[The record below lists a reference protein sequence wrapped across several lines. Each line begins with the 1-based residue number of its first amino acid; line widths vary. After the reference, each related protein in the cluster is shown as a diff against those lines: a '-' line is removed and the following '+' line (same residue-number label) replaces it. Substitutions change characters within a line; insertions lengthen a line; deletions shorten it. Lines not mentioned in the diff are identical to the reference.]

1 MRRKIVITLLFLL
14 GLPALVVATGW
25 YLLSNED
32 FVKQALQKLVLGQT
46 GRSLEVAGPL
56 SLTLGIT
63 PGSSTRIEAQ
73 DVRLSNAGWA
83 AAPYLMQIGRFGM
96 SVDFWSFFSE
106 SPVID
111 SLEAEDCQLAL
122 AEDSSGAQNWDIW
135 PEDLPAEDEASDS
148 SAGRRYYQL
157 NRLQLSGCKITH
169 VAPDRPEPLVISLS
183 ELSLERNEA
192 GKYSGRASGELAD
205 MPLSVTGQFGP
216 VRSIWQGGPFDS
228 DLDLSVGKI
237 SLHSTGSFTDV
248 RTGSGANVSIKFS
261 GPEFA
266 EVTQYLALPPFSS
279 DAFDFSLELKTQ
291 GALTSVD
298 VDGDLG
304 SFEISASGEL
314 DRILKPTAGNLN
326 LTTKGP
332 DLQTLGQLFGLEGL
346 ANTPFELTLATT
358 VENGRAKLAPAVLT
372 TAQDRVE
379 VSGVLGLATD
389 LKDSELTI
397 DAHSDEIG
405 RWASLLGHPVSVL
418 GPLSAN
424 GQMKADSSG
433 ALSVQGEIQYRESR
447 LKLNGTLGQLPQPDL
462 PSLDFDLSTPD
473 ASKLAAI
480 FQIKGLPV
488 AAFTAKGHLAR
499 ENGGIQFTSVGGSL
513 AKNQFEFSGF
523 LSSGSELT
531 GSKFKL
537 QAKIPSTSALGLLF
551 GYKDLPDES
560 LDMNATITPVG
571 KGVDFTLG
579 EARLGEMQFG
589 LKGHIADVHKPE
601 LFTADGKIELPSLK
615 LLQFVAPEL
624 NLPELPLSFSGGIE
638 HELGIMRFRQ
648 AHLVLGQNTMDLD
661 GQLGVGLSPGSS
673 KLKMSGSG
681 PDLSSLLDATLLDS
695 LPKAFAFSG
704 QWSSP
709 GQNSGVVKDNVLD
722 NFQLQLGDM
731 KLALDGTVDNLL
743 YPKNVALQL
752 KLTAPDASVLST
764 LTELDFEAVPLSV
777 DALYTGSLQKFSLS
791 KLSAELGASE
801 AHGDLQLEL
810 GENGKVSGALQSGF
824 LDLKPWRDKIKK
836 KQPKPVV
843 ETTRAAKDAPDGDR
857 MFPDELVMEVGKT
870 ALDMDLDIQVDK
882 IDLGNAEIRDAHLG
896 ILLTDHQLRLSPF
909 ELSDAEGSRVSGQ
922 FMLDATVGVPTM
934 NLTLKGANLRIGIN
948 AAPGQDL
955 STYPPAEVYASLQGS
970 GKTWHQLASS
980 VSGKVRF
987 YQGSGLVETAAFDT
1001 FYSDFL
1007 TRLFGSLSLS
1017 NKNSAYTRYDCGVF
1031 AADVVAGQVKAD
1043 PIIIQTEHVTVL
1055 SAGTI
1060 NLETENIDFSFQTRP
1075 RTGLGIN
1082 AGTLM
1087 NQFIKVGGTLKH
1099 PVTEFNPAGA
1109 VIGGGAAAA
1118 TLGLSYVA
1126 KSFFDR
1132 FLSSRDPCGEARKK
1146 LEKADAK
1153 AGSL

>member
-1 MRRKIVITLLFLL
+1 MRSRIVITLLVLL

-25 YLLSNED
+25 YLLGNEA
-32 FVKQALQKLVLGQT
+32 FVKQQLQNLVLRQT

-56 SLTLGIT
+56 SLTLGIA

-73 DVRLSNAGWA
+73 DIRLSNANWA
-83 AAPYLMQIGRFGM
+83 AEPYITQIGRFGM

-106 SPVID
+106 NPVID
-111 SLEAEDCQLAL
+111 SLEAENCQLAL
-122 AEDSSGAQNWDIW
+122 AEDSSGARNWDLW
-135 PEDLPAEDEASDS
+135 PGASMPDDAAQDAS
-148 SAGRRYYQL
+148 LQRRHFQL
-157 NRLQLSGCKITH
+157 IRLQLNDCKITH
-169 VAPDRPEPLVISLS
+169 AAPDRPEPLVISLS

-192 GKYSGRASGELAD
+192 GNYSGRASGELAD

-279 DAFDFSLELKTQ
+279 DAFDFSLELKTH
-291 GALTSVD
+291 GAMTSVD

-326 LTTKGP
+326 MTTKGP

-379 VSGVLGLATD
+379 VSGLLGLATD

-397 DAHSDEIG
+397 AAHSDEIG

-424 GQMKADSSG
+424 GQLKADSSG
-433 ALSVQGEIQYRESR
+433 ELSVQGEIQYRESR
-447 LKLNGTLGQLPQPDL
+447 LKLNGTLGQLPQPKL

-480 FQIKGLPV
+480 SQIKGLPV

-523 LSSGSELT
+523 LGSGSELT

-571 KGVDFTLG
+571 QGVDFTLG
-579 EARLGEMQFG
+579 EARLGEMQ
-589 LKGHIADVHKPE
+589 LALQGHIADVHKPE
-601 LFTADGKIELPSLK
+601 LFTADGKIDLPSLK

-624 NLPELPLSFSGGIE
+624 KLPDLPLSFSGGIE
-638 HELGIMRFRQ
+638 HAIGIMRFRQ
-648 AHLVLGQNTMDLD
+648 AHFVLGESMVDLD

-673 KLKMSGSG
+673 SLKMSGSG
-681 PDLSSLLDATLLDS
+681 PDLSRLWDAAFLDS
-695 LPKAFAFSG
+695 LPKAFTFSG
-704 QWSSP
+704 QWSSA
-709 GQNSGVVKDNVLD
+709 GQNSGVAKDTIVD

-731 KLALDGTVDNLL
+731 KLALHGTVDNFLK
-743 YPKNVALQL
+743 PKTLALQL
-752 KLTAPDASVLST
+752 KLTAPDASVLNG
-764 LTELDFEAVPLSV
+764 LTELGLEAVPLSV
-777 DALYTGSLQKFSLS
+777 ATRYSGSLQTFSLDQ
-791 KLSAELGASE
+791 LVVELGASQ
-801 AHGDLQLEL
+801 AKGDLQLEL
-810 GENGKVSGALQSGF
+810 GDNGRISGALQSGF
-824 LDLKPWRDKIKK
+824 LDLKPWRDQVKK
-836 KQPKPVV
+836 NQPKP
-843 ETTRAAKDAPDGDR
+843 EAQTAPSARDEPDDTR

-870 ALDMDLDIQVDK
+870 ALDVDLDIQVDK

-896 ILLTDHQLRLSPF
+896 ILLTDHQLRLNPF
-909 ELSDAEGSRVSGQ
+909 ELSDAQGSRVSGQ
-922 FMLDATVGVPTM
+922 FELDATVAVPTM
-934 NLTLKGANLRIGIN
+934 NLKLNGANIRIGIA
-948 AAPGQDL
+948 AAPNQDL

-987 YQGSGLVETAAFDT
+987 FQGSGLVETAAFDT

-1007 TRLFGSLSLS
+1007 TRLFSGLIPA
-1017 NKNSAYTRYDCGVF
+1017 NKNSAYTKYDCGVF
-1031 AADVVAGQVKAD
+1031 AADVVAGQVKVD
-1043 PIIIQTEHVTVL
+1043 PLIIRTEHVTVL
-1055 SAGTI
+1055 SVGTI
-1060 NLETENIDFSFQTRP
+1060 NLETEKIDFNFQTKP

-1082 AGTLM
+1082 AGTVI

-1146 LEKADAK
+1146 LEKADGQVK
-1153 AGSL
+1153 